1 MQFLPVL
8 LLRQLR
14 YQGIGVLHFTKQKLQ
29 WNRFGK
35 TTLCPNRFLSR
46 KAQKQNSCGQPAPTN
61 GNRFLIFGHVTT
73 DGLYA
78 TGGCSTFMDLDEVE
92 KELNTENTEEKEKWE
107 AMFNDMW
114 SQLGQPIIIYSL

>member
-1 MQFLPVL
+1 MEQVWKNNTVPKSVF
-8 LLRQLR
+8 
-14 YQGIGVLHFTKQKLQ
+14 IKKSTE
-29 WNRFGK
+29 
-35 TTLCPNRFLSR
+35 
-46 KAQKQNSCGQPAPTN
+46 QNSCGQPAPTN
-61 GNRFLIFGHVTT
+61 GNLFLIFGHVTT